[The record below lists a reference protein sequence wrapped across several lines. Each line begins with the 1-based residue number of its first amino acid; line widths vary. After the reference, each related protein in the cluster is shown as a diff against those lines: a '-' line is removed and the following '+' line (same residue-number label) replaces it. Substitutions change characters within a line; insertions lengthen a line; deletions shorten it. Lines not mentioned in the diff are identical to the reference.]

1 MVTLVDEDTPLPR
14 GGRRRQESRRRLME
28 AARRLFVERGYH
40 ATRPQDI
47 AREAEVGNGTFYL
60 HFTDKRDIFLA
71 FADEACAE
79 LEAVLEP
86 PLTDMSRPL
95 PLRLRDALI
104 AAVEH
109 GERNK
114 GLMRTALMDL
124 AIIDPG
130 ELPAEIPRD
139 RLAAMI
145 ARALAPEIARGGMPE
160 YDPVLLS
167 HAVMGMVEQAASYC
181 ERRLVPTDVLVDTLT
196 RFVLGAFAPRPI
208 ASDVS

>member
-60 HFTDKRDIFLA
+60 HFNDKRDIFLA

-86 PLTDMSRPL
+86 PLTNMSRPL
-95 PLRLRDALI
+95 PERLRDALI
-104 AAVEH
+104 AAVAH

-145 ARALAPEIARGGMPE
+145 ARALAPEIARSGTPGD
-160 YDPVLLS
+160 DPMLLS
-167 HAVMGMVEQAASYC
+167 HAVMGMVEQASSYC
-181 ERRLVPTDVLVDTLT
+181 ERRAVPTDLLVEALT
-196 RFVLGAFAPRPI
+196 RFVLGAFAQRPI
-208 ASDVS
+208 TP

>member
-1 MVTLVDEDTPLPR
+1 M
-14 GGRRRQESRRRLME
+14 ESRRRLME

-60 HFTDKRDIFLA
+60 HFDDKRAIFLA

-79 LEAVLEP
+79 LEAVIAPRLA
-86 PLTDMSRPL
+86 DSSRPL
-95 PLRLRDALI
+95 AERLREALV
-104 AAVEH
+104 AAIEH

-130 ELPAEIPRD
+130 EQPVESPRD
-139 RLAAMI
+139 RLAATVAGVLSAEMK
-145 ARALAPEIARGGMPE
+145 AGAMPD
-160 YDPVLLS
+160 YDPLLLA
-167 HAVMGMVEQAASYC
+167 HAVMGMVEQASYYC
-181 ERRLVPTDVLVDTLT
+181 ERREIAAEILVDTLH
-196 RFVLGAFAPRPI
+196 RFVEGAMVARP
-208 ASDVS
+208 ARPGA